1 LWELVP
7 ICKQP
12 SMRFEHGKRSLL
24 KFETC
29 GTNKGRYEGMI
40 FEIEA
45 NKLTARMIT
54 ALRRNRQKM
63 TLL

>member
-1 LWELVP
+1 
-7 ICKQP
+7 
-12 SMRFEHGKRSLL
+12 MRFEHGKRSLP